1 MVAGHVRP
9 QGVDTRARI
18 LSAAVELFAERGYAG
33 TSVRDISERLGVTK
47 AALYYHF
54 SSKETILDALI
65 SPFVSRLGQLV
76 ELARQ
81 DPPPP
86 PRVVLEGM
94 VALLVETGGVLCAFA
109 NDPSVLHRRIG
120 KDDITSQ
127 QEVIVRAIAGADPTP
142 VRMLRA
148 RCAIGCIQSGVL
160 GAALERVRG
169 AAGTAEAPGAGRV
182 TATTADTA
190 AGTAADAATSAV
202 IGATTTG
209 VGIAR
214 GIRALSS
221 FTGCGGAAVPNG
233 AAVPASQPGTPAA
246 EGIRTAGDARPARTV
261 TDTPGQAGQDR
272 GVRAPGGVGALSPL
286 APLLPTE
293 LQRVIVEAALAAL
306 GPEQPVDPPAR

>member
-65 SPFVSRLGQLV
+65 SPFVSRLEQLV

-81 DPPPP
+81 DPAPP
-86 PRVVLEGM
+86 PRAILEGM

-127 QEVIVRAIAGADPTP
+127 QEVIVRAIAGPDPTP
-142 VRMLRA
+142 ARMLRA
-148 RCAIGCIQSGVL
+148 RCALGCIQSGVL
-160 GAALERVRG
+160 GTAVERVRG
-169 AAGTAEAPGAGRV
+169 AAGGPEAAGAGR
-182 TATTADTA
+182 
-190 AGTAADAATSAV
+190 ATSV
-202 IGATTTG
+202 TTTG

-221 FTGCGGAAVPNG
+221 FTGCGGAAVPDG
-233 AAVPASQPGTPAA
+233 AADPASRPGTPAA
-246 EGIRTAGDARPARTV
+246 DGIQTVGDARPVRTA
-261 TDTPGQAGQDR
+261 TDTHARDR

-306 GPEQPVDPPAR
+306 GSEQPVDPPAR

>member
-169 AAGTAEAPGAGRV
+169 AAGTAEVPGAGRA
-182 TATTADTA
+182 AT
-190 AGTAADAATSAV
+190 DAATS
-202 IGATTTG
+202 ATTTG

-214 GIRALSS
+214 GIQALSG

-246 EGIRTAGDARPARTV
+246 DGIRTAGDARPVRTV
-261 TDTPGQAGQDR
+261 TDTPGQVGQDR

-306 GPEQPVDPPAR
+306 GPERPVDPPAR